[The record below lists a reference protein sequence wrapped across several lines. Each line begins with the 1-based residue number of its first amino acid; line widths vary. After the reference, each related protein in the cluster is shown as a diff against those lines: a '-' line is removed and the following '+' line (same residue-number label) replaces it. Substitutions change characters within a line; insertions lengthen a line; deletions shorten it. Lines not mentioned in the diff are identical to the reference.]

1 MASESIDDVDTLEPD
16 ADGIS
21 VTRCRELLGEQA
33 VDLSDEE
40 IDAIR
45 LHAHTMAQVLIEVLL
60 DAPRA

>member
-1 MASESIDDVDTLEPD
+1 MASESIDDVDVLQPN
-16 ADGIS
+16 AGGIS